1 MLRTI
6 LEGITFG
13 AVLVLIYISFLFL
26 AATNDSMWQS
36 WVMQ

>member
-6 LEGITFG
+6 FEAVTFS
-13 AVLVLIYISFLFL
+13 AVLIVIYICFLFL